1 MVCDFANALIV
12 WIFFNYQN
20 TLYTNIVYPSQVS
33 TMDVDMELVQPMFM
47 LLLFLYSVAVRTCAL
62 TVMEAMMFHVAHD
75 EQSCI

>member
-1 MVCDFANALIV
+1 
-12 WIFFNYQN
+12 
-20 TLYTNIVYPSQVS
+20 
-33 TMDVDMELVQPMFM
+33 MDVDMELVQLMFM